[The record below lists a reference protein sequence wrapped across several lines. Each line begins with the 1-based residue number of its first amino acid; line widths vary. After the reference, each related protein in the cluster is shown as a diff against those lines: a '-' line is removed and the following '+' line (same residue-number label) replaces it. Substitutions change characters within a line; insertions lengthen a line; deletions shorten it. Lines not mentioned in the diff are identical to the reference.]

1 MLFIRCAMTNRES
14 HVSNRLPNCRFVN
27 MALPRSVKELSKLD
41 FLPRHCE
48 SDKFRGFSFI
58 GDGFPLPERSVSIYI
73 LWYSVAGYHGSSH
86 CMESHTTTLTF
97 FITLRLPSRSITG
110 KTSTTTVRAC
120 RNARRRA
127 LMMMISAASSA
138 MLPLPNRLPTR
149 RSDLRARRRKTNNP
163 SHLSKRPKR
172 ATNLHL

>member
-1 MLFIRCAMTNRES
+1 MLFIRCAMTHRES
-14 HVSNRLPNCRFVN
+14 HESKHLQNCRFVN

-58 GDGFPLPERSVSIYI
+58 GDGFPLPERSVSFYF
-73 LWYSVAGYHGSSH
+73 LWYNVAGYRASSH
-86 CMESHTTTLTF
+86 CMASHTTTLNF
-97 FITLRLPSRSITG
+97 FLALRLPSRSITG
-110 KTSTTTVRAC
+110 KTSTTTVRAY

-127 LMMMISAASSA
+127 LMMISAASSA
-138 MLPLPNRLPTR
+138 MPPLPNQLPTR

-163 SHLSKRPKR
+163 CHLSKRPKR